1 MTVALVYPPNTRFS
15 TSNTEPSPTS
25 SSSTIT
31 ASTASMRPSR
41 ALTCFQ
47 RSVQSVPCKPICH
60 ASSSTSSLLAS
71 YTLSTILK
79 LRDVPAGLSRMAS
92 ASSPGAATAPHMDRA
107 LSSARERLVS
117 GIHNASPA
125 PPSAATSARCWVR
138 ISAALS
144 SGRVTNLTLLKLR
157 NRRNG
162 TLEKTYRNRSHAR
175 V

>member
-47 RSVQSVPCKPICH
+47 RSVQSVPWTPICH

-92 ASSPGAATAPHMDRA
+92 S
-107 LSSARERLVS
+107 LSE
-117 GIHNASPA
+117 
-125 PPSAATSARCWVR
+125 
-138 ISAALS
+138 LS
-144 SGRVTNLTLLKLR
+144 TKNEQIDCLFRGFAV
-157 NRRNG
+157 
-162 TLEKTYRNRSHAR
+162 
-175 V
+175 